1 MNKCYTNYMGKTISF
16 ILDDECFSLVNKI
29 IQVFDPEKEKEKL
42 KLKEREFQ
50 QECKKKTQQL
60 KPRLVIVLLMFCLY
74 ILPLTGLYTVR
85 TLYSNLNLTKVKRA
99 QVFKSVVVGEP
110 SVFSL
115 LALLWLTCISRRNI
129 ARCTQ
134 I

>member
-1 MNKCYTNYMGKTISF
+1 MIAYNHMNKCYTNYMGKTISF
-16 ILDDECFSLVNKI
+16 ILDDKCFSLVNKI
-29 IQVFDPEKEKEKL
+29 MQVFDPEKEKEKL

-74 ILPLTGLYTVR
+74 ILPLAGLYTVR

-115 LALLWLTCISRRNI
+115 LALLWLT
-129 ARCTQ
+129 
-134 I
+134 